1 MKKRYL
7 CLTVLLTASFF
18 TSMFHIQNVKAN
30 DREHISHLHKKT
42 VSTKDD
48 FTLTDIHG
56 KKYQL
61 SQLKGK
67 KVYIKF
73 WASWCSICLS
83 SLSETD
89 KLAKTG
95 IKDTIILSVVSPNF
109 NGEKDEKAFKK
120 WYNTL
125 NYKNLPVLLDNDGKI
140 AKHFGV
146 RAYPTSL
153 FFDKDGKLSEKHL
166 GFINNEETTSIL
178 TAMK

>member
-1 MKKRYL
+1 MKKRDFFMAAILTTTL
-7 CLTVLLTASFF
+7 CAGACQVSPTQASTKNEVSF
-18 TSMFHIQNVKAN
+18 Q
-30 DREHISHLHKKT
+30 HKKT
-42 VSTKDD
+42 SNLKDD

-61 SQLKGK
+61 SKLKGK
-67 KVYIKF
+67 KVYVKF

-83 SLSETD
+83 SLGDAD
-89 KLAKTG
+89 KLAKEDM
-95 IKDTIILSVVSPNF
+95 KDAVVLSVVSPNF

-125 NYKNLPVLLDNDGKI
+125 DYKNLPVLLDNDGKI

-153 FFDKDGKLSEKHL
+153 FFDKNGKLAETRL
-166 GFINNEETTSIL
+166 GFLKNEETTSIL
-178 TAMK
+178 SAMK